1 MELRICVCK
10 INNHGGRLSMEEPR
24 LETETESKQRS
35 GEENKRTGQIRDR
48 SSIESKDKSRC
59 SDRYFSFFFI
69 ITVEIAQMEML
80 IAKYTPLCGSGAS
93 WAP

>member
-1 MELRICVCK
+1 MV
-10 INNHGGRLSMEEPR
+10 EPR
-24 LETETESKQRS
+24 LETESEQRS
-35 GEENKRTGQIRDR
+35 GEENKRTGQIVDRKRRQKSMQRSIFRD
-48 SSIESKDKSRC
+48 
-59 SDRYFSFFFI
+59 FFI

>member
-1 MELRICVCK
+1 MNRTDRRSKAKTKVDAV
-10 INNHGGRLSMEEPR
+10 INI
-24 LETETESKQRS
+24 S
-35 GEENKRTGQIRDR
+35 G
-48 SSIESKDKSRC
+48 
-59 SDRYFSFFFI
+59 FFI